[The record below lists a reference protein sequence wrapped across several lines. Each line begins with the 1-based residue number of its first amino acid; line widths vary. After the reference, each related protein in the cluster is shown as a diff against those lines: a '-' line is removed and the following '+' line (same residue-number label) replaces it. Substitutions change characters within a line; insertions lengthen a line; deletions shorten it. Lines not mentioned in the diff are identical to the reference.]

1 VLLSLKTQLKLNLQQ
16 RVFMSKHAGIARF
29 TYNWGL
35 ATWQSLYQDG
45 YQPNHRLLR
54 TFFNNHVK
62 TNLALSWLKEQ
73 GICQKITEFAFEN
86 LGDAYKRFFKGL
98 GGYPNFKKKSR
109 GTDSFTI
116 NSGGKPISVGGTRI
130 KLPTIGWV
138 RTYVRVASRREALP
152 HITTTKFTISQRAG
166 NWYISFTFE
175 QELALPSTTMT
186 IVGVDLGI
194 KVLATLSTGVVF
206 DNPKARDKMKKKLA
220 KQSRQLSNK
229 TRDSKRYSK
238 QKLRVA
244 KIHKRISDIRL
255 DATHKATT
263 AISKNHAKIVIESL
277 NVKGMMSNH
286 KLAGAVS
293 DANFYEFRR
302 QLEYKSQKFGSE
314 IVYAPMFYPSTKT
327 CSNCGHVQPMPLSVR
342 VFDCQICKISL
353 DRDQNAAKNPE
364 KLLVL
369 SRSL

>member
-1 VLLSLKTQLKLNLQQ
+1 VLLSLKTQLKFNSQQ
-16 RVFMSKHAGIARF
+16 RILMSKHAGIARF

-35 ATWQSLYQDG
+35 ATWQSLYKDG
-45 YQPNHRLLR
+45 YKPNQRLLR

-62 TNLALSWLKEQ
+62 TNPALSWLKEQ

-98 GGYPNFKKKSR
+98 GNYPNFKKKSR

-138 RTYVRVASRREALP
+138 RTYEGLP
-152 HITTTKFTISQRAG
+152 HTTTTKFTISQRAG

-175 QELALPSTTMT
+175 QELPKPSTTIP

-194 KVLATLSTGVVF
+194 KALATLSTGVMF

-229 TRDSKRYSK
+229 TRGSKRYLK
-238 QKLRVA
+238 QKCIVA
-244 KIHKRISDIRL
+244 KTYKRISDIRL
-255 DATHKATT
+255 DSTHKATT
-263 AISKNHAKIVIESL
+263 TISKNHAKIVIESL

-286 KLAGAVS
+286 KLALAVG

-314 IVYAPMFYPSTKT
+314 IIYAPMFYPSTKT
-327 CSNCGHVQPMPLSVR
+327 CSSCGHIQLMPLSTR
-342 VFDCQICKISL
+342 MFDCSSCKISI
-353 DRDQNAAKNPE
+353 DRDFNASKNLE
-364 KLLVL
+364 KLG
-369 SRSL
+369 R